1 KTATDSAGNT
11 ATASVIVYLYT
22 GQLIGPEG
30 GEVTSSDG
38 RVKVIIPAGAL
49 TSPTRIRLSKIDK
62 DTLQDTAPSGSSV
75 LSVVECKPY
84 GLVFNKPVE
93 LIYSLEQAQIPGTA
107 VELGLY
113 NSIEDKITPTG
124 QKAVIP
130 VDGYTVRFTLMHFST
145 YACLEYANTQGAPIG
160 AGVQI
165 PLPDLL
171 TGSFS
176 HAIPITS
183 PPGRKGMQPQIGLSY
198 RSSNPNSWV
207 GLGFSLNSG
216 YIVRSTRLGPPSYDD
231 KQDTFYFITE
241 AGTTEMVH
249 LIDNLYQSKVE
260 SGFTKFFKEPDDT
273 WKVVTKD
280 GAILR
285 FGQSTDSKETST
297 SGTFSWYITKAIDT
311 NGNYIEYYY
320 TKDQGKAYL
329 SRIDYTGNET
339 GVSPTN
345 SVEFSLEPRDD
356 IISSYISTS
365 RIATAKRLKEVEAK
379 VKGEL
384 VWRYELE
391 YGYSPDSNRSLLKS
405 VKQSGSD
412 GKSLPQQRFNY
423 QKAK

>member
-1 KTATDSAGNT
+1 
-11 ATASVIVYLYT
+11 
-22 GQLIGPEG
+22 
-30 GEVTSSDG
+30 
-38 RVKVIIPAGAL
+38 
-49 TSPTRIRLSKIDK
+49 
-62 DTLQDTAPSGSSV
+62 
-75 LSVVECKPY
+75 
-84 GLVFNKPVE
+84 
-93 LIYSLEQAQIPGTA
+93 
-107 VELGLY
+107 
-113 NSIEDKITPTG
+113 
-124 QKAVIP
+124 
-130 VDGYTVRFTLMHFST
+130 
-145 YACLEYANTQGAPIG
+145 
-160 AGVQI
+160 
-165 PLPDLL
+165 
-171 TGSFS
+171 
-176 HAIPITS
+176 
-183 PPGRKGMQPQIGLSY
+183 
-198 RSSNPNSWV
+198 
-207 GLGFSLNSG
+207 
-216 YIVRSTRLGPPSYDD
+216 
-231 KQDTFYFITE
+231 ITE

-285 FGQSTDSKETST
+285 FGQTTDSKETST

-339 GVSPTN
+339 GISPTN
-345 SVEFSLEPRDD
+345 SMEFSLEPRED

-391 YGYSPDSNRSLLKS
+391 YDYSKDSNRSLLKS